1 MLKTTVCLFRT
12 ITLGKTI
19 VGCNNWRV
27 AAVWLEELVEMCSQ
41 LTGSSYNSST
51 CGEIS
56 QRQALK
62 QELQCKDFQWFLF
75 NVYPELQL
83 PGPGDKSFG

>member
-1 MLKTTVCLFRT
+1 M
-12 ITLGKTI
+12 
-19 VGCNNWRV
+19 
-27 AAVWLEELVEMCSQ
+27 AAVWLEETLGLYSQ
-41 LTGSSYNSST
+41 LSGSSYNSST

-56 QRQALK
+56 QRRALK
-62 QELQCKDFQWFLF
+62 QELQGKDFQWFLF

>member
-1 MLKTTVCLFRT
+1 M
-12 ITLGKTI
+12 
-19 VGCNNWRV
+19 
-27 AAVWLEELVEMCSQ
+27 AAVWLEEILGLYSQ
-41 LTGSSYNSST
+41 LSGSSYNSST

-56 QRQALK
+56 ERRALK